1 MITVSDIVL
10 VWIVSM
16 GATGLLYL
24 GGIVSPVVARV
35 CDKVG
40 EAGDR
45 FLARVCDPVL
55 KRFGLDSNEETEG
68 D

>member
-1 MITVSDIVL
+1 MITVSDIIL

-45 FLARVCDPVL
+45 FLAKVCDPVL
-55 KRFGLDSNEETEG
+55 KRFGLDDEN
-68 D
+68 DDQ